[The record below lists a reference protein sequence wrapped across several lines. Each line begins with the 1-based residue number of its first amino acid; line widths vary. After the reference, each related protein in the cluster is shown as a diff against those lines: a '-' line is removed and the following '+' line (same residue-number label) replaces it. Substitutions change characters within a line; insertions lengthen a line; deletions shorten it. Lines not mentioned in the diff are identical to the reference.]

1 MPELELMGLYEV
13 AEYLGISRSA
23 VKSRLEATNGVTFPP
38 PLATLRC
45 GPIWEKAAIEQYRN
59 ARRAAGPSAPYRW
72 TIERRKRQ
80 APIRRQEQE

>member
-45 GPIWEKAAIEQYRN
+45 GPIWEKAAIDQYRN

-80 APIRRQEQE
+80 ARIRPRQPD

>member
-1 MPELELMGLYEV
+1 MGLYEV

-23 VKSRLEATNGVTFPP
+23 VKSRLEATNGVTLPP

-45 GPIWEKAAIEQYRN
+45 GPIWEKTTIEEYRN

-80 APIRRQEQE
+80 APIRHHQAD